1 MAAASGHPGHLSGPA
16 GAPDGP
22 AGGAARR
29 ALAALDH
36 AVRELPP
43 SSFAFVMATGI
54 LSTGCALVGADRPSG
69 VLAAIAVAA
78 GVLLAAA
85 TAWRAMF
92 HRGELVRDL
101 RDPSAVFGFF
111 TIVAAANVVG
121 LHYDLAGNTQ
131 AGLVL
136 ALAAAA
142 VWLLLT
148 YWLPCELLLRER
160 TEPVMQHANGSW
172 FLWVVATQSLA
183 TATAVVGTTTRTQ
196 FVGAVATGLWGV
208 GMMLYLLVA
217 TLVTLRL
224 LTRPHRPES
233 LSPTYWIYMGA
244 TAITVLAGSRI
255 LAMPAHFPVSRVT
268 DPFVAGASYVLWA
281 MGMWLI
287 PLLVLFG
294 IWRHGVRCFPL
305 RYETSLWSIVF
316 PLGMF
321 SAATIFFGRNE
332 GIPVMVR
339 TGEVGVW
346 VAAAAWAAATV
357 LMVSAFARW
366 LHRLGRSGLRA

>member
-1 MAAASGHPGHLSGPA
+1 MSGPA
-16 GAPDGP
+16 SAPEGP
-22 AGGAARR
+22 ARGVAQR
-29 ALAALDH
+29 ALAALNH

-54 LSTGCALVGADRPSG
+54 LSTGCALVGADRLSG
-69 VLAAIAVAA
+69 ALSAVAVAA
-78 GVLLAAA
+78 GALLAAA
-85 TAWRAMF
+85 TAWRAVF

-131 AGLVL
+131 AGLLL

-160 TEPVMQHANGSW
+160 PEPVMQHANGSW

-208 GMMLYLLVA
+208 GVMLYLLVA

-224 LTRPHRPES
+224 LTRPNRPES

-268 DPFVAGASYVLWA
+268 DPFVAGACYVLWA

-294 IWRHGVRCFPL
+294 IWRHGVRRFPL

-332 GIPVMVR
+332 DIPVMVR

-346 VAAAAWAAATV
+346 IAAAAWAAATV
-357 LMVSAFARW
+357 LMLSAFARW